1 MWRLFLIPLVMGCA
15 VKKAEVREDW
25 HDYLSSKGVHDSI
38 CVQGLINRLEE
49 WDCEK
54 VDVEK
59 FNDRVEV
66 ECFRRQKNDRETY
79 WERHK
84 FVVREPVFTKNKLNF
99 NLYRHP
105 TAICIDT
112 VRAVDAYEVQKPKK
126 ERIKMK

>member
-1 MWRLFLIPLVMGCA
+1 MGCA
-15 VKKAEVREDW
+15 VKKTEVREDW
-25 HDYLSSKGVHDSI
+25 HDYLSSKGIHDSI
-38 CVQGLINRLEE
+38 CVQGLVNRLDE

-59 FNDRVEV
+59 FIDRVEV
-66 ECFRRQKNDRETY
+66 ECFRRQKNERETY
-79 WERHK
+79 WERHR
-84 FVVREPVFTKNKLNF
+84 FVIREPVLTKNKLNF
-99 NLYRHP
+99 NLYKHP